1 MKEKCWGYQKFNA
14 NIMIENKFSIL
25 RYMHEICLSNSAA
38 IVAQEADWLAR
49 P

>member
-1 MKEKCWGYQKFNA
+1 MKEKCRGYQTFNA
-14 NIMIENKFSIL
+14 KIMIENKFSIL
-25 RYMHEICLSNSAA
+25 RYMHEIVSNSAA